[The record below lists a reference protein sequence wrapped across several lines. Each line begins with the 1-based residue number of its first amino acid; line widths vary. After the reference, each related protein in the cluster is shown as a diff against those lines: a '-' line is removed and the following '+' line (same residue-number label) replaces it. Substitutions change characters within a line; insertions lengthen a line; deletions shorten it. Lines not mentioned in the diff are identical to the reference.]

1 MKHHSQDQE
10 PTSVSRPLGA
20 AEDSADSTGRID
32 FTIDPAQVDRY
43 IAEAQRMRAAAIR
56 AFFKSLFSRRPSAPK
71 AAETHAEM
79 AQAAGNRPLHA

>member
-1 MKHHSQDQE
+1 MKHQSQDQDL
-10 PTSVSRPLGA
+10 TSNSRPLGA
-20 AEDSADSTGRID
+20 ADDGDGRIE

-71 AAETHAEM
+71 AAESSAGP
-79 AQAAGNRPLHA
+79 APAAGNRPLHA

>member
-10 PTSVSRPLGA
+10 PASISRPLGA
-20 AEDSADSTGRID
+20 AEDSADRID